1 VLSSPSQG
9 TTGCSRLDVKTQGCK
24 TPEIEVRD
32 DVPFGMLMYW
42 SSVGPMLSV
51 RQLRSHRNNL
61 ICQAL
66 ENGFIKSNLFPESCC
81 KVHVVSQS
89 TVIKIHTHPNRLN
102 TNCGRCHWHHCTRR
116 CCNWRTRPP
125 LKLCVECCRMSS
137 TSFRRTPELESMA
150 RSWSTTPS
158 IT

>member
-1 VLSSPSQG
+1 MLSSPSQG

-66 ENGFIKSNLFPESCC
+66 ENGFIKSNLFPESCR
-81 KVHVVSQS
+81 KVHGARISVLAVLAEHEEVVSS
-89 TVIKIHTHPNRLN
+89 VH
-102 TNCGRCHWHHCTRR
+102 
-116 CCNWRTRPP
+116 
-125 LKLCVECCRMSS
+125 V
-137 TSFRRTPELESMA
+137 
-150 RSWSTTPS
+150 
-158 IT
+158 